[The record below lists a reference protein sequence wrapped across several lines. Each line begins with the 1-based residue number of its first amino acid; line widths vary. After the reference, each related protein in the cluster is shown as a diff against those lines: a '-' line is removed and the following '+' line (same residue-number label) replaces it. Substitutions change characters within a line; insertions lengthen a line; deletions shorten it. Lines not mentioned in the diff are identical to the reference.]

1 MAVTLLFI
9 GGFMAADKLWLNWY
23 LPVAASTAPAA
34 GAQAQ
39 AQATPAPV
47 DHVVGVLRK
56 CNAGNAYVGIRDL
69 AGAECATSGRFNDHL
84 EITVR
89 TPTGQ
94 TYVVNLP
101 SGTSVA
107 VGDPWP

>member
-9 GGFMAADKLWLNWY
+9 GGFMAADKLSLNWY

-69 AGAECATSGRFNDHL
+69 AGAECATSGQFNDHL
-84 EITVR
+84 A
-89 TPTGQ
+89 GC
-94 TYVVNLP
+94 
-101 SGTSVA
+101 
-107 VGDPWP
+107 